1 MLFVTL
7 LIQSLTFVS
16 IIFKINLNALKL
28 LLLSSNGNRNFK
40 SLLNINLY
48 IIEFFKMRVK

>member
-1 MLFVTL
+1 MLFITL